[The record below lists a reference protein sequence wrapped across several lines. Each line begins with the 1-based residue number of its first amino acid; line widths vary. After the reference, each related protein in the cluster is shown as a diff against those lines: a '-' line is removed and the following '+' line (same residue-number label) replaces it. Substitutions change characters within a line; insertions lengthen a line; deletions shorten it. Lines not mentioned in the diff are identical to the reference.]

1 MFFESENK
9 GLTESKIR
17 ENELLTERISS
28 LKNKKENLLKE
39 QQELK
44 ENLEVHHE
52 KNDKMDIGVLN
63 KINTISTRV
72 KRIDELCSEASAERY
87 YF

>member
-1 MFFESENK
+1 MFFKNENE
-9 GLTESKIR
+9 GLTKSQIR
-17 ENELLTERISS
+17 ENELLTEKINR
-28 LKNKKENLLKE
+28 LKNEKENLLKE

-44 ENLEVHHE
+44 ENLEVQHE
-52 KNDKMDIGVLN
+52 KNDKMDIGILN
-63 KINTISTRV
+63 KINTISTRI